1 MTGGY
6 RDNTRRRFQ
15 SNEDLTQKI
24 SHSIFVTNFPD
35 HVNSRDLWNKCSVYG
50 TVVDVFIPIKKSKAG
65 KRFAF
70 VRFIKVPNLERLVEN
85 LCTLWIGSYHLFA
98 NQVRFERSNL
108 SVKYTTK
115 APQLNVPKKNT
126 AQGNGLMGFQQKKG
140 AATSYTS
147 AVNGENSQ
155 VRPGNSVSL
164 APALV
169 LDEECIMERDFSNC
183 AMGRVKAFD
192 SIIKLQSI
200 LVDEGFVNVT
210 LSYLGGLWVMF
221 ECDNIDTKSKLVS
234 HIGINSWFQVI
245 HDVSQDFVS
254 DERVVWI
261 DIEGVPLYAWSR
273 KSFEKI
279 GSKWG
284 ELLNIE
290 DASDSSFGRKR
301 LCILTKHPVSIF
313 ESFKIIVKGK
323 VFMVRA
329 KELFTWNPTFE
340 SIKEQEYSS
349 DEESTQ
355 GADHSE
361 NQHSSHEKEEGEI
374 NSSTDEGVAE
384 TDFMDNSSP
393 SMEHSVHKENEFS
406 ADPFGLNEL
415 LGIKKNPVEEIS
427 KLSPSLSHP
436 PGFSPEVVL
445 KASDKESNKEFSPQI
460 SAKVMNNSQ
469 VVHDVGSFNSD
480 GGGGQ
485 NIGGSVLGVL
495 EEMIRVGR
503 AMGYS
508 MEGCEKDIEFII
520 NSKGDESVFR

>member
-1 MTGGY
+1 
-6 RDNTRRRFQ
+6 
-15 SNEDLTQKI
+15 
-24 SHSIFVTNFPD
+24 
-35 HVNSRDLWNKCSVYG
+35 
-50 TVVDVFIPIKKSKAG
+50 
-65 KRFAF
+65 
-70 VRFIKVPNLERLVEN
+70 
-85 LCTLWIGSYHLFA
+85 
-98 NQVRFERSNL
+98 
-108 SVKYTTK
+108 
-115 APQLNVPKKNT
+115 
-126 AQGNGLMGFQQKKG
+126 MGFQQKKG
-140 AATSYTS
+140 VATSYTS

-155 VRPGNSVSL
+155 VRPRNSVSL

-221 ECDNIDTKSKLVS
+221 ECDNIDTKSKL
-234 HIGINSWFQVI
+234 
-245 HDVSQDFVS
+245 DFAS

-261 DIEGVPLYAWSR
+261 DIEGVPLYAWSH

-313 ESFKIIVKGK
+313 ESFKINIKGK

-349 DEESTQ
+349 DEESIQ
-355 GADHSE
+355 GADHLE
-361 NQHSSHEKEEGEI
+361 NLHSSHEKEEGEI
-374 NSSTDEGVAE
+374 NSSTDEEVAE
-384 TDFMDNSSP
+384 TNFMDNSSP
-393 SMEHSVHKENEFS
+393 LMEHSVHKENEFFT
-406 ADPFGLNEL
+406 DPFGLNEL

-436 PGFSPEVVL
+436 LGFSPEVVL

-460 SAKVMNNSQ
+460 SAKVMNNS
-469 VVHDVGSFNSD
+469 
-480 GGGGQ
+480 
-485 NIGGSVLGVL
+485 
-495 EEMIRVGR
+495 
-503 AMGYS
+503 
-508 MEGCEKDIEFII
+508 
-520 NSKGDESVFR
+520 

>member
-1 MTGGY
+1 M
-6 RDNTRRRFQ
+6 
-15 SNEDLTQKI
+15 
-24 SHSIFVTNFPD
+24 
-35 HVNSRDLWNKCSVYG
+35 
-50 TVVDVFIPIKKSKAG
+50 
-65 KRFAF
+65 
-70 VRFIKVPNLERLVEN
+70 
-85 LCTLWIGSYHLFA
+85 
-98 NQVRFERSNL
+98 
-108 SVKYTTK
+108 
-115 APQLNVPKKNT
+115 NVPKKNT

-200 LVDEGFVNVT
+200 LVDEVN
-210 LSYLGGLWVMF
+210 SGKPYWYY
-221 ECDNIDTKSKLVS
+221 
-234 HIGINSWFQVI
+234 SWFQVI

-340 SIKEQEYSS
+340 SIKTKSNFIGLKIYSR
-349 DEESTQ
+349 
-355 GADHSE
+355 A
-361 NQHSSHEKEEGEI
+361 I
-374 NSSTDEGVAE
+374 NSE
-384 TDFMDNSSP
+384 
-393 SMEHSVHKENEFS
+393 KS
-406 ADPFGLNEL
+406 A
-415 LGIKKNPVEEIS
+415 
-427 KLSPSLSHP
+427 
-436 PGFSPEVVL
+436 
-445 KASDKESNKEFSPQI
+445 
-460 SAKVMNNSQ
+460 
-469 VVHDVGSFNSD
+469 
-480 GGGGQ
+480 
-485 NIGGSVLGVL
+485 
-495 EEMIRVGR
+495 
-503 AMGYS
+503 
-508 MEGCEKDIEFII
+508 
-520 NSKGDESVFR
+520 